1 MKQYQNEINW
11 LRLSIGKNTSFLWD
25 FRVNKS
31 KERRELLFLYGFDE
45 KLQFL

>member
-11 LRLSIGKNTSFLWD
+11 PSIGKNTSFLWD
-25 FRVNKS
+25 FCVNTS